1 MTKPELE
8 EDDMV
13 CRCWARTVG
22 PVRARLRRVRCRLD
36 AGMTTAE
43 YAVGTLAA
51 VAMAVALIAVAR
63 SDAVRG
69 ALARVIQTALGA
81 GG

>member
-1 MTKPELE
+1 
-8 EDDMV
+8 MV
-13 CRCWARTVG
+13 RRGWKLTAEAVQA
-22 PVRARLRRVRCRLD
+22 RARGVRRRVD

-63 SDAVRG
+63 SDMVRG
-69 ALARVIQTALGA
+69 CLLYTSDAADE
-81 GG
+81 

>member
-1 MTKPELE
+1 
-8 EDDMV
+8 MV
-13 CRCWARTVG
+13 RRGWKLTAEAVQA
-22 PVRARLRRVRCRLD
+22 RARGVRRRVD

-63 SDAVRG
+63 SDMVRG
-69 ALARVIQTALGA
+69 ALARVIQNALGA

>member
-1 MTKPELE
+1 
-8 EDDMV
+8 MV
-13 CRCWARTVG
+13 RRGWKLTAEAVQA
-22 PVRARLRRVRCRLD
+22 RARGVRRRVD

-63 SDAVRG
+63 SDMVRG

>member
-1 MTKPELE
+1 
-8 EDDMV
+8 MV
-13 CRCWARTVG
+13 RRGWKLTAEAVQA
-22 PVRARLRRVRCRLD
+22 RARGVRRRVD

-63 SDAVRG
+63 SDMVRG
-69 ALARVIQTALGA
+69 ALARVIQTALGTA
-81 GG
+81 G

>member
-1 MTKPELE
+1 
-8 EDDMV
+8 MV
-13 CRCWARTVG
+13 RRGWKLTAEAVQA
-22 PVRARLRRVRCRLD
+22 RARGVRRRVD

-63 SDAVRG
+63 SYMVRG

>member
-1 MTKPELE
+1 
-8 EDDMV
+8 MV
-13 CRCWARTVG
+13 RRGWKLTAEAVQA
-22 PVRARLRRVRCRLD
+22 RARGVRRRVD

-43 YAVGTLAA
+43 YAVGTLA
-51 VAMAVALIAVAR
+51 VALIAVAR
-63 SDAVRG
+63 SDMVRG

>member
-1 MTKPELE
+1 MDEPQQVISEPEE
-8 EDDMV
+8 VTESDIV
-13 CRCWARTVG
+13 PTS
-22 PVRARLRRVRCRLD
+22 PQRLD
-36 AGMTTAE
+36 ERGMTTAE

-63 SDAVRG
+63 SDMVRG

>member
-1 MTKPELE
+1 MNT
-8 EDDMV
+8 
-13 CRCWARTVG
+13 RWAQ
-22 PVRARLRRVRCRLD
+22 RAVTRLSGRLTE

-51 VAMAVALIAVAR
+51 VAFAVSLIAVAR
-63 SDAVRG
+63 SDAVR
-69 ALARVIQTALGA
+69 ATLARLVQTALGA

>member
-1 MTKPELE
+1 
-8 EDDMV
+8 MV
-13 CRCWARTVG
+13 RRCWERAVG
-22 PVRARLRRVRCRLD
+22 PLRGRAGRLRRRGD

-63 SDAVRG
+63 SDMVRG

>member
-1 MTKPELE
+1 MSIMMVHKQIQRHRRELATRWE
-8 EDDMV
+8 
-13 CRCWARTVG
+13 
-22 PVRARLRRVRCRLD
+22 RLVEAAD

-51 VAMAVALIAVAR
+51 AAFAAVLIVIVR
-63 SDAVRG
+63 SDAVRS
-69 ALARVIQTALGA
+69 ALTGIITTALGM

>member
-1 MTKPELE
+1 
-8 EDDMV
+8 MV
-13 CRCWARTVG
+13 RRGWKLTAEAVQA
-22 PVRARLRRVRCRLD
+22 RARGVRRRVD

-63 SDAVRG
+63 SDMVRG
-69 ALARVIQTALGA
+69 ALARVIQTAVGA